1 MKISLI
7 HPTMYYI
14 GGAERV
20 VYIFAEKLSQR
31 GHSVEIVS
39 LRFDNAWKGMA
50 ENSRIAFKEAGYAP
64 GRAGFFVGID
74 FFAKKLSK
82 LIDKDTEI
90 LFAHN
95 FPATLVVAKFRRDSE
110 LDTPAVWY
118 CEEPFRFYYDQE
130 FLRTTF
136 PHYRLVFALSRLL
149 YSRHDKIAVRNYI
162 DLILTNS
169 KFTLER
175 VKEVY
180 GAPGKVVHLA
190 TDPQRFRP
198 DVIVPDRI
206 RMVKEGVD
214 WLLFAPTSRLT
225 FPKNVIRLVY
235 VAKKLV
241 DSGFRFKMIITGK
254 GYLEGRLRTTVQR
267 LGLAKHI
274 VVDHIPEDEL
284 PYFYAISDVVVYP
297 TLNEPFGLAAV
308 EAMASGTAPV
318 VANTGGPS
326 ETVIDGVTGIHV
338 NPYDISSICKGIT
351 TLLSRK
357 DLKEM
362 GQQARKR
369 VLVNFTWERTINE
382 CERYLRMAAGLGG
395 KQCE

>member
-1 MKISLI
+1 VKISLI
-7 HPTMYYI
+7 HPTMYYL

-39 LRFDNAWKGMA
+39 LKFDNAWKEMA
-50 ENSRIAFKEAGYAP
+50 KDSKIVFKEAGYAP
-64 GRAGFFVGID
+64 SRASFFLGIEL
-74 FFAKKLSK
+74 FSKSLSK

-90 LFAHN
+90 LCPHN
-95 FPATLVVAKFRRDSE
+95 FPATLAVAKFKQNIK

-130 FLRTTF
+130 FLRATF
-136 PHYRLVFALSRLL
+136 PHYRLVFTLSRLL
-149 YSRHDKIAVRNYI
+149 YSQHDKVAVRNYN

-180 GAPGKVVHLA
+180 GAPGRVIHLA

-198 DVIVPDRI
+198 DVTVPDRI
-206 RMVKEGVD
+206 RMIREGVD
-214 WLLFAPTSRLT
+214 WLLFAPVRRLT
-225 FPKNVIRLVY
+225 FPKNVIRLVF

-241 DSGFRFKMIITGK
+241 DSGYRFRMIITGK
-254 GYLEGRLRTTVQR
+254 GYLEGRLRKMINK
-267 LGLAKHI
+267 LGLTKYI
-274 VVDHIPEDEL
+274 ILCYIPEEEL
-284 PYFYAISDVVVYP
+284 SYYYAISDIVVY
-297 TLNEPFGLAAV
+297 TSLNEPFGLAVV

-318 VANTGGPS
+318 VANVGGPS
-326 ETVIDGVTGIHV
+326 ETVVDGVTGIHV
-338 NPYDISSICKGIT
+338 NPYDIPSIFKGIT
-351 TLLSRK
+351 TMLCRK

-362 GQQARKR
+362 GQQGRKR
-369 VLVNFTWERTINE
+369 VLEIFTWKRTINE
-382 CERYLRMAAGLGG
+382 YERFLLTTAGLGD

>member
-7 HPTMYYI
+7 HPTMYYM

-39 LRFDNAWKGMA
+39 LKFDNAWKEMA
-50 ENSRIAFKEAGYAP
+50 KGSRIVFKEAGYAP
-64 GRAGFFVGID
+64 SRASFFMGIEL
-74 FFAKKLSK
+74 FSRKLSE
-82 LIDKDTEI
+82 LINKDTEI
-90 LFAHN
+90 FFAHN
-95 FPATLVVAKFRRDSE
+95 FPATLAVAKFRQNIKS
-110 LDTPAVWY
+110 DTPAVWY

-130 FLRTTF
+130 FLQTTF
-136 PHYRLVFALSRLL
+136 PHYRLVFTLSRLL

-180 GAPGKVVHLA
+180 GVPGRVVYLA
-190 TDPQRFRP
+190 TDPQRFKP
-198 DVIVPDRI
+198 NVIVPDRI

-214 WLLFAPTSRLT
+214 WLLFAPVSRLT

-241 DSGFRFKMIITGK
+241 ESGYRFKMIITGK
-254 GYLEGRLRTTVQR
+254 GYLEGRLRKIVQR
-267 LGLAKHI
+267 LGLAKCI
-274 VVDHIPEDEL
+274 VFDHIPEDEL
-284 PYFYAISDVVVYP
+284 PYFYAFSDVVVYP
-297 TLNEPFGLAAV
+297 SLNEPFGLAAV

-338 NPYDISSICKGIT
+338 NPYDISSISKGIT
-351 TLLSRK
+351 TLLCRK

-362 GQQARKR
+362 GQQGRKR

-382 CERYLRMAAGLGG
+382 CERYLQMAAGLGG